1 MVSFARSKAR
11 RDAAMSADFEREL
24 RREVLR
30 TELLR
35 VRALIVSGC
44 IILLFE
50 AGVNLFDP
58 GVISRVWH
66 GGVGVSYFYALVI
79 GFLLFELWV
88 HAAIRHSLKLDRDLP
103 VSAAMSAR

>member
-35 VRALIVSGC
+35 VRALIMSGC

-58 GVISRVWH
+58 DVISRVCGTVASGW
-66 GGVGVSYFYALVI
+66 
-79 GFLLFELWV
+79 
-88 HAAIRHSLKLDRDLP
+88 AISTP
-103 VSAAMSAR
+103 WSSAFCSSSSGCTRQSGTV